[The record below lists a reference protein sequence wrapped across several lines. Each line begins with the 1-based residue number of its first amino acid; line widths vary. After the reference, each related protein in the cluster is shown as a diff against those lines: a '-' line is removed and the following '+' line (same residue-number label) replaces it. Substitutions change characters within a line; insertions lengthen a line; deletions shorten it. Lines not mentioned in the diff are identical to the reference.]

1 MPAWAL
7 TIDVDAPPD
16 AVWAVIGDPTT
27 VPRWY
32 PKYIGCEVS
41 GDARVLRTAEGAELH
56 ERLLE
61 RDDARR
67 FYSYS
72 VTSGAPVASHF
83 ASFEVTAEGTGSRVR
98 WATQAEP
105 SDPAVD
111 LRERLHASQADALR
125 RVKEIVEGRAAEG

>member
-1 MPAWAL
+1 MAAWSL
-7 TIDVDAPPD
+7 TVDVDAPPEV
-16 AVWAVIGDPTT
+16 VWAFIGDPMT

-32 PKYIGCEVS
+32 PKYVACEVD
-41 GDARVLRTAEGAELH
+41 GDRRTLRSAEGAVLH

-72 VTSGAPVASHF
+72 VTSGAPVASHL
-83 ASFEVTAEGTGSRVR
+83 ASFEVTAEGTGSRIR

-105 SDPAVD
+105 LDPAVD
-111 LRERLHASQADALR
+111 LKARLHPTQSDALE
-125 RVKEIVEGRAAEG
+125 RVKRILESGEA

>member
-7 TIDVDAPPD
+7 TVDIDATPES
-16 AVWAVIGDPTT
+16 VWRFIGDPTT
-27 VPRWY
+27 VPQWY
-32 PKYIGCEVS
+32 PKYVACEVD
-41 GDARVLRTAEGAELH
+41 GDRRVLRTAEGAELH

-72 VTSGAPVASHF
+72 VVSGAPVASHL
-83 ASFEVTAEGTGSRVR
+83 ASFEVTAEGAGSRVR

-105 SDPAVD
+105 LDPATD
-111 LRERLHASQADALR
+111 IRARLTASQTDALD
-125 RVKEIVEGRAAEG
+125 RVKRIVEGGRP

>member
-7 TIDVDAPPD
+7 TVDIDAPPE
-16 AVWAVIGDPTT
+16 AVWRFIGDPTT
-27 VPRWY
+27 VPQWY
-32 PKYIGCEVS
+32 PKYVACEVD
-41 GDARVLRTAEGAELH
+41 GDRRTLRTAEGAELH

-61 RDDARR
+61 RDEDRR

-72 VTSGAPVASHF
+72 VVSGAPVASHL

-105 SDPAVD
+105 LDPAAD
-111 LRERLHASQADALR
+111 IRGRLTASQTDALD
-125 RVKEIVEGRAAEG
+125 RVKRIVEGGTA

>member
-7 TIDVDAPPD
+7 TVDIDAPPE
-16 AVWAVIGDPTT
+16 AVWRFIGDPTT
-27 VPRWY
+27 VPQWY
-32 PKYIGCEVS
+32 PKYVGCEVE
-41 GDARVLRTAEGAELH
+41 GDRRTLRTAEGAELH

-72 VTSGAPVASHF
+72 VVSGAPVASHL
-83 ASFEVTAEGTGSRVR
+83 ASFEVTAEGAGSRVR

-105 SDPAVD
+105 LDPATD
-111 LRERLHASQADALR
+111 IRARLTASQTDALD
-125 RVKEIVEGRAAEG
+125 RVKRIVEGGTP

>member
-7 TIDVDAPPD
+7 TVDIDAPPD
-16 AVWAVIGDPTT
+16 AVWAFIGDPMT

-32 PKYIGCEVS
+32 PKYVACEVD
-41 GDARVLRTAEGAELH
+41 GDRRVLRTAEGAELH

-72 VTSGAPVASHF
+72 VVSGAPVASHL
-83 ASFEVTAEGTGSRVR
+83 ASFEVTAEGAGSRVR

-105 SDPAVD
+105 LDPAAD
-111 LRERLHASQADALR
+111 IRARLTATQTDALD
-125 RVKEIVEGRAAEG
+125 RVKRIVEGGTA